1 MKEGIDYVLIE
12 PDRESDPWH
21 ARILT
26 GEFPETVIQFGAVA
40 LNEVEGQ
47 LSFDFGVVS
56 SPDSEAVPENE
67 RLQEVA
73 HDVLQSLF
81 DIALEEGFA
90 RVTDRKTGNEIEYW
104 EEDENINN
112 GPTG

>member
-1 MKEGIDYVLIE
+1 MTEGTDYVLIE
-12 PDRESDPWH
+12 PDSESDPWN

-40 LNEVEGQ
+40 LNEVEGH
-47 LSFDFGVVS
+47 LSFDFGIIS
-56 SPDSEAVPENE
+56 SPDPEAVPENE

-73 HDVLQSLF
+73 HDVLQSIF

-90 RVTDRKTGNEIEYW
+90 RVTDRKSGKEIEYW
-104 EEDENINN
+104 KE
-112 GPTG
+112 

>member
-1 MKEGIDYVLIE
+1 MKEGTDYVLIE
-12 PDRESDPWH
+12 PDREEDPWH

-40 LNEVEGQ
+40 LNEEVGA

-56 SPDSEAVPENE
+56 SPDPEAVVENE
-67 RLQEVA
+67 RLQNVA

-90 RVTDRKTGNEIEYW
+90 RVTDRETGKEIEYW
-104 EEDENINN
+104 EGDETIDN